1 MLGALF
7 GLIMLGVGWLVIW
20 SCVDHSKPSET
31 WWPFAMRTRSSVTS
45 APTETWRRDGSQG
58 GTQPVQTVRQD
69 PNRRWQRSDF

>member
-31 WWPFAMRTRSSVTS
+31 WWPFAMRTTTGPVTIRADEPPQQI
-45 APTETWRRDGSQG
+45 APWRASENPSRPWRR
-58 GTQPVQTVRQD
+58 
-69 PNRRWQRSDF
+69 SDLR